1 MFSCALQTMERD
13 EEHESFGDAMEGME
27 WDEEHERD
35 EEHVSFGGTIAPP
48 MASFIFCCTDET
60 YNECMQKRL
69 FGSEDVFFFT
79 VRHVKPGMPIFL
91 FNRQSR
97 MLFGIFE
104 AESEG
109 AMNIDPYAFTADRG
123 VQTVTRYPAQVRVRL
138 VSPWIVQLE
147 ETFFAE
153 SIASNYFS
161 SWQFYYDLDCEQTY
175 SLIMKFNNILLN
187 LGYSLNLSEKRSRQ
201 VFEDNVDQIMEEED
215 KVPVKRSRLTMPRP
229 NNINQV
235 TEKETQMRVSL
246 KRSRFMIQ
254 EETGQIKTESEDEIM
269 EREDHV
275 QLSFKKSKVHDM

>member
-1 MFSCALQTMERD
+1 MFSCALQTMERGED
-13 EEHESFGDAMEGME
+13 DASFGDAIEGME

-35 EEHVSFGGTIAPP
+35 EEHVSFGGAIAPP
-48 MASFIFCCTDET
+48 MASFIFCCNDET

-69 FGSEDVFFFT
+69 FGLEDVFFFT
-79 VRHVKPGMPIFL
+79 VRLVKPGMPLFF

-109 AMNIDPYAFTADRG
+109 AMNIDPYAFTADCG
-123 VQTVTRYPAQVRVRL
+123 VQTITRYPAQVRVRL

-161 SWQFYYDLDCEQTY
+161 PWQFYYNLDCEQTY
-175 SLIMKFNNILLN
+175 SLIMKFNNVLLN
-187 LGYSLNLSEKRSRQ
+187 FGFSLSLSEKRSRR
-201 VFEDNVDQIMEEED
+201 VFEDNVDEIMEEED
-215 KVPVKRSRLTMPRP
+215 KVPVQRSRLIMPCL
-229 NNINQV
+229 NNFNQV
-235 TEKETQMRVSL
+235 IEKETQMRVSL

-269 EREDHV
+269 KREDHF
-275 QLSFKKSKVHDM
+275 QLSFKES